1 MGGEVYAV
9 SSDLADY
16 ISTYTP
22 LENHVQ
28 GAEDKKVARW
38 MRMHP
43 NASAINWVTERCWI
57 YDHPKAGTTYAHGFL
72 FPDEVE
78 RIRAEGRRGLPESE
92 RDRRGGPE
100 WSQSW
105 SSVSSWR
112 KEYAVPAAGLS
123 MEEETEA
130 LVEGGGRWRSDVG
143 WRAPAMTTTADQLRF
158 DYADPKVITALNLSA
173 THSRSP
179 KEVWTECVRCS
190 ARGP

>member
-9 SSDLADY
+9 SADLTDY
-16 ISTYTP
+16 ISSYTP
-22 LENHVQ
+22 LESHTL

-112 KEYAVPAAGLS
+112 KEYSVPATGLS
-123 MEEETEA
+123 MEEESEA
-130 LVEGGGRWRSDVG
+130 LIEGGGRWRSDVG
-143 WRAPAMTTTADQLRF
+143 WKAQATYTTADQVRF
-158 DYADPKVITALNLSA
+158 DYADPKLIFALNLSSSDA
-173 THSRSP
+173 RLP
-179 KEVWTECVRCS
+179 KESWTAYVH
-190 ARGP
+190 